1 MVMNR
6 RIYLRVITVIM
17 MTLSTVKASAIDLI
31 SVDPLWNLA
40 VLNGSDLVMK
50 QYNQQ
55 TSKMLEVQCL
65 SEDRRELCGG
75 FQCRHTPHLRG
86 RAYHA

>member
-55 TSKMLEVQCL
+55 TSKMLEVAALQNSMAL
-65 SEDRRELCGG
+65 HYNAIKGWQRKYN
-75 FQCRHTPHLRG
+75 
-86 RAYHA
+86 A